1 MVCGHGGPDGAG
13 LRLLLSDDGGRR
25 WRRGGALFG
34 IPYGAPR
41 RERDFTPDECQPYEL
56 PDGSVVLNIRNQ
68 DGFRCRCRLT
78 ARTWDGG
85 QSIPARGV
93 TVEAELPDPAVA
105 AGVFSSGGVVFFS
118 NPACQNGRMNMTLRW
133 SFTNGT
139 TWWGRGLQV
148 WAGPSGYSSLAAP
161 PPSALG
167 PAPLLYLIYEK
178 GRSLSTE
185 SVSLAT
191 ISVYGGL

>member
-1 MVCGHGGPDGAG
+1 MG
-13 LRLLLSDDGGRR
+13 LNEGLSKAVGVASRP
-25 WRRGGALFG
+25 F
-34 IPYGAPR
+34 PP
-41 RERDFTPDECQPYEL
+41 PPL
-56 PDGSVVLNIRNQ
+56 PPSFPG
-68 DGFRCRCRLT
+68 
-78 ARTWDGG
+78 
-85 QSIPARGV
+85 
-93 TVEAELPDPAVA
+93 
-105 AGVFSSGGVVFFS
+105 
-118 NPACQNGRMNMTLRW
+118 MNMTLRW